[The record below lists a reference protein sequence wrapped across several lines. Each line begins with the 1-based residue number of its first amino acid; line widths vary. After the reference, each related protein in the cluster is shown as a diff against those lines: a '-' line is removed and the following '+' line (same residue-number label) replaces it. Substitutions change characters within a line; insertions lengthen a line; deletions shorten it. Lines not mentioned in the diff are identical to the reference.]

1 MHLYSD
7 AKNASAVHNSDIK
20 ILWDTSNISF
30 TNKSLNDLQP
40 AIDAY
45 H

>member
-7 AKNASAVHNSDIK
+7 AKNASPVHNSDIK
-20 ILWDTSNISF
+20 ILCDTSNISF

-40 AIDAY
+40 AVDAY